1 MSIAST
7 DPTPQDLEALR
18 SKHQLALAALDRTYW
33 AGGGPIYPEEVN
45 KFMSSLVR
53 GPWHI
58 LGYDR
63 HRTQQ
68 TLANLSEASLDDI
81 RQLFLH
87 FHRSERFTTG
97 AWTGLLEG
105 DVPFPEIFDRLESLV
120 APRIDLHAPKPAIDH
135 PLAISA
141 MRQARVWFFMTL
153 VPIALGLLV
162 ESLRTHGHIAR
173 GNQPTPLFILAA
185 GFAFVWVFC
194 LLVGWRGQRELAR
207 IRRGDYLA
215 RWPYGGG
222 GVGADA
228 VHDRRRKVQ
237 LLFFVPLIAFALG
250 GLVLGGIGSYMKG
263 NGHLLWSFGLG
274 GAAIGLGLGLLVA
287 VPAWF
292 LMGIRIAIA
301 EKLPSE
307 TIFTASGFYQPGRFV
322 PVKSW
327 SKVRRDITLKYPD
340 RYDSRA
346 RLDFK
351 LHQHNPLKPELP
363 KGTTAHFIIPVPEGR
378 EDEAM
383 ALVEHYRD

>member
-1 MSIAST
+1 MST
-7 DPTPQDLEALR
+7 DPTPQDLETLRALHR
-18 SKHQLALAALDRTYW
+18 RAIAALDRTRW

-45 KFMSSLVR
+45 EFMRRLIR

-58 LGYDR
+58 HHYDR
-63 HRTQQ
+63 DLSQK
-68 TLANLSEASLDDI
+68 TLANLSEASLDEL

-97 AWTGLLEG
+97 AWAGLLEG

-120 APRIDLHAPKPAIDH
+120 APKIDLHTSKPPIGH

-141 MRQARVWFFMTL
+141 MRQARVWFFMSL

-162 ESLRTHGHIAR
+162 EYLRTHGHIAR
-173 GNQPTPLFILAA
+173 GNQPGPLYILAV
-185 GFAFVWVFC
+185 GFACVWIFC
-194 LLVGWRGQRELAR
+194 LLVGWRGRRELAR

-215 RWPYGGG
+215 RWPHGGG

-237 LLFFVPLIAFALG
+237 LLFFIPLIAFSLG

-263 NGHLLWSFGLG
+263 NGHLLWQFGLG
-274 GAAIGLGLGLLVA
+274 GAAIGLGLGLLFA

-292 LMGIRIAIA
+292 LMGIRIVIA

-307 TIFTASGFYQPGRFV
+307 TIFTESGFYQPGRFV

-327 SKVRRDITLKYPD
+327 AKVRREIALKFPD
-340 RYDSRA
+340 RYDSRT

-363 KGTTAHFIIPVPEGR
+363 KGTTAHLVVPVPEGS
-378 EDEAM
+378 EYEAA
-383 ALVEHYRD
+383 ALVEHYLS